1 MYSRLRIIISGA
13 IVLMAT
19 SAALSKDSGLPQLDL
34 QKQCRA
40 NQNATDALTGTKNPN
55 AFDLCVKSEQSAREK
70 LVARWTTIPPL
81 DKTSAFIQKLFRMAR
96 VR

>member
-34 QKQCRA
+34 QKQCQA
-40 NQNATDALTGTKNPN
+40 NQNATDALTGTKNLN
-55 AFDLCVKSEQSAREK
+55 AFDLCVKSEQRAREK

-81 DKTSAFIQKLFRMAR
+81 DKTSCIHSTD
-96 VR
+96 

>member
-34 QKQCRA
+34 QKQCQA
-40 NQNATDALTGTKNPN
+40 NQNATDALTGTKNLN
-55 AFDLCVKSEQSAREK
+55 AFDLCVKSEQRAREK

-81 DKTSAFIQKLFRMAR
+81 DKTSAFIQQIGHQAI
-96 VR
+96 